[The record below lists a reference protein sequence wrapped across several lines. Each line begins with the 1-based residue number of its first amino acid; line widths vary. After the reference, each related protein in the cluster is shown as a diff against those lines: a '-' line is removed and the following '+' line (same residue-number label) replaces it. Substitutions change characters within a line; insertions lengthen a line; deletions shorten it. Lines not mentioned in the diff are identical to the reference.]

1 MRLLYIDRIRA
12 IAILA
17 MVQVHTAAIVPP
29 EGITVGDPIA
39 LVSAAIGGMA
49 APLFVTIS
57 GWGIYRSAK
66 ARNAKSNDEFRDW
79 SKWILPRI
87 IMLILCQFLVNFFL
101 NFGI

>member
-49 APLFVTIS
+49 APLFVTI
-57 GWGIYRSAK
+57 
-66 ARNAKSNDEFRDW
+66 
-79 SKWILPRI
+79 
-87 IMLILCQFLVNFFL
+87 
-101 NFGI
+101 